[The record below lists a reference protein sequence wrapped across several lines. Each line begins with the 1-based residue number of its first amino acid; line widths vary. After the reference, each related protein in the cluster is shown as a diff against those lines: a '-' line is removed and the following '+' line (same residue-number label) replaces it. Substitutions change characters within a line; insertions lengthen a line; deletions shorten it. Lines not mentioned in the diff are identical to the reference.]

1 MLCYSKLPKGCWENF
16 TIKIIY
22 NENISFSSTEI
33 KEQCDTLEFELL
45 KMSQN
50 ELQNLKSNW
59 NTRLSSTDVG
69 L

>member
-1 MLCYSKLPKGCWENF
+1 M
-16 TIKIIY
+16 
-22 NENISFSSTEI
+22 
-33 KEQCDTLEFELL
+33 LEFELS